1 MFKASGPVVMM
12 ASMGGLKSGDKSKK
26 VSTNQKTKTITTL
39 ICLFI
44 CLSIAPSPKT
54 KKYRVHHL

>member
-26 VSTNQKTKTITTL
+26 VSTNQKLK
-39 ICLFI
+39 
-44 CLSIAPSPKT
+44 P
-54 KKYRVHHL
+54 H